1 MLQLKN
7 IKKTY
12 VVGDT
17 ATRALDGV
25 SIDFRECEF
34 VSILGPSGCG
44 KTTLLN
50 IIGGL
55 DRYSDGDLLI
65 NGKSTED
72 FKDRDW
78 DTYRNHSV
86 GFVFQSYN
94 LIPHQT
100 VLANVE
106 LALTLSGISKSER
119 RRRAAEALEKV
130 GLGDQLHK
138 KPNQMSGGQMQR
150 VAIARAIVND
160 PDILLAD
167 EPTGALDT
175 VTSVQIMEILREI
188 AKDKLVIMV
197 THNPELAEEYS
208 TRIVKLRDGLITD
221 DSMPFEAPTA
231 KEEVVR
237 KTDVKKGKKTSMSFW
252 TAFHLSLNNLMTKKG
267 RTFMTSFAGSIGI
280 IGIAL
285 ILALSNGIN
294 AYIAMVQEDTLS
306 TYPLT
311 IQKQTQ
317 DTSALL
323 SAMTQT
329 GSDSQEDRRDS
340 GMIYVDDSM
349 GTMMGALS
357 ATVENNLESFKAY
370 IEEHKDDLAPYVSDI
385 QYTYDYQLQVFN
397 MVPTTDEDGN
407 TVTEAREIGM
417 NVIFDNMGD
426 AFSGM
431 SELMAMS
438 GGMGMSVFSEMINN
452 QELLDQQYDVVAGNW
467 PTAYNEVVLVI
478 DSNNQLSKMT
488 LYMLGILDPD
498 NIAQEMADVMS
509 GKYEPEDIPPYTF
522 EDVMGMSIMLM
533 TTEDFFVEDS
543 SNLYPFENSQY
554 PVWKD
559 IRNDPGFDQNTY
571 VAENGVE
578 LKIAGIVR
586 PKEGATATSISG
598 AIGYTKEFTDF
609 ILSENTKSAVIAQQ
623 KETPTVNVL
632 TGLAFDRTHYKPET
646 IHQLI
651 DKIDDSTMEMFY
663 AYMTQQILQNP
674 DFSDRINVKD
684 TESFLGMYMLL
695 PADKQAEIFGAVLNA
710 AKANPA
716 NENGLSKLCTML
728 SSMNPTI
735 TITTDNL
742 VQLLPIL
749 SVESQAVAL
758 MGATLTPEQ
767 VATSMGIPLEQL
779 MFFWN
784 DEMGAV
790 PGLIQLAGEETMQVI
805 YTQLSESLKTMQVNK
820 EIFLTLLSTMTA
832 EDEAFIQLEETLY
845 SMAPQIDATYESVLD
860 TLDDAESAKPASI
873 NFYALNFESK
883 DYIETFIEDYN
894 NSRTEESDKLKYTDV
909 VGILM
914 TGITTIINA
923 ISYVLIAFVSISLVV
938 SSIMIGIITYISVLE
953 RTKEIGILRAMGASK
968 RDIRRVFNAETL
980 IIGLCAGIIGIVVTI
995 LICIP
1000 ASLIIQQLTGI
1011 PTLAAVLPWQ
1021 GAIVLIAVST
1031 IMTVI
1036 SGLIP
1041 AKSASRKDPV
1051 VALRTE

>member
-7 IKKTY
+7 IKKKY

-17 ATRALDGV
+17 ATQALDGV

-34 VSILGPSGCG
+34 VSVLGPSGCG

-55 DRYSDGDLLI
+55 DRYSEGDLLI

-106 LALTLSGISKSER
+106 LALTLSGISKAER
-119 RRRAAEALEKV
+119 RRRATEALEKV

-188 AKDKLVIMV
+188 ARDKLVIMV

-208 TRIVKLRDGLITD
+208 TRIVRLRDGRIID

-294 AYIAMVQEDTLS
+294 AYISMVQEDTLS

-317 DTSALL
+317 DTTALL
-323 SAMTQT
+323 AAMTQT
-329 GSDSQEDRRDS
+329 GTNSGNHRDS
-340 GMIYVDDSM
+340 NMIYVDDSM

-357 ATVENNLESFKAY
+357 ATVENNLEAFRVY
-370 IEEHKDDLAPYVSDI
+370 LEEHHDELAPYVSDI
-385 QYTYDYQLQVFN
+385 QYTYDYNLQVFN
-397 MVPTTDEDGN
+397 MVATDKDGN

-417 NVIFDNMGD
+417 SVILDNMGE

-431 SELMAMS
+431 SDLMSMS
-438 GGMGMSVFSEMINN
+438 GSMGMSVFSEMINN

-498 NIAQEMADVMS
+498 NIAQEMADVMT
-509 GKYEPEDIPPYTF
+509 GKYNPEEIPPYTF
-522 EDVMGMSIMLM
+522 EDIMGMSIMLM
-533 TTEDFFVEDS
+533 TTEDFFVEDDS
-543 SNLYPFENSQY
+543 KAPYTVGGKEY

-559 IRNDPGFDQNTY
+559 VREGFDYDPNSY
-571 VAENGVE
+571 VADHGVE
-578 LKIAGIVR
+578 LKISGIIR
-586 PKEGATATSISG
+586 PKQGATATSISG
-598 AIGYTKEFTDF
+598 AVGYTKELTDY
-609 ILSENTKSAVIAQQ
+609 ILRENAKSAVIAQQ
-623 KETPTVNVL
+623 KETTGVNVL
-632 TGLAFDRTHYKPET
+632 TGLPFERTVYTPET
-646 IHQLI
+646 IHELI
-651 DKIDDSTMEMFY
+651 DKIDDATMDMFY

-674 DFSDRINVKD
+674 EFSDRLKIED
-684 TESFLGMYMLL
+684 AEGFIGYYMLMDNTL
-695 PADKQAEIFGAVLNA
+695 RADLMANVLAAAQA
-710 AKANPA
+710 
-716 NENGLSKLCTML
+716 NGDPTKLMTML
-728 SSMNPTI
+728 NGMNPTI
-735 TITTDNL
+735 TITADNL

-749 SVESQAVAL
+749 SMETQAVAL

-767 VATSMGIPLEQL
+767 VAASMGIPLEQL
-779 MFFWN
+779 MLFWN
-784 DEMGAV
+784 DDMGV
-790 PGLIQLAGEETMQVI
+790 IPGLIQLAGEDAMASIYDDMTEQV
-805 YTQLSESLKTMQVNK
+805 KTMQVNE
-820 EIFLTLLSTMTA
+820 EIFLALLASMT
-832 EDEAFIQLEETLY
+832 EDDEAFIQLEETLY
-845 SMAPQIDATYESVLD
+845 SMAPQIDATLESVLD
-860 TLDDAESAKPASI
+860 TLDDAEAAKPASI
-873 NFYALNFESK
+873 NFYAVNFESK
-883 DYIETFIEDYN
+883 DFIENFIKDYN
-894 NSRTEESDKLKYTDV
+894 NSRTDEADKLKYTDM

-914 TGITTIINA
+914 SGITTIINA

-980 IIGLCAGIIGIVVTI
+980 IIGLCAGIIGIVATVI
-995 LICIP
+995 ICIP
-1000 ASLIIQQLTGI
+1000 ASLLIQYLTEI
-1011 PTLAAVLPWQ
+1011 PTIAAVLPWQ

-1031 IMTVI
+1031 VMTVI

>member
-106 LALTLSGISKSER
+106 LALTLSGVSKAER
-119 RRRAAEALEKV
+119 RRRATEALEKV

-208 TRIVKLRDGLITD
+208 TRIVKLRDGRVID

-231 KEEVVR
+231 KEEIVR
-237 KTDVKKGKKTSMSFW
+237 KTEVKKSKKTSMGFW
-252 TAFHLSLNNLMTKKG
+252 TAFSLSMNNLLTKKG

-294 AYIAMVQEDTLS
+294 MYIAAVQEDTLS
-306 TYPLT
+306 TFPLT
-311 IQKQTQ
+311 IQKTTQ
-317 DTSALL
+317 DTDALL
-323 SAMTQT
+323 GAMTQT
-329 GSDSQEDRRDS
+329 DTDAGGNRDSQF
-340 GMIYVDDSM
+340 IYVDDSM
-349 GTMMGALS
+349 GTMMGAMS
-357 ATVENNLESFKAY
+357 ATVENNLEAFKKHIEAHRDELGPY
-370 IEEHKDDLAPYVSDI
+370 ISDI
-385 QYTYDYQLQVFN
+385 QYTYDYNLQVYN
-397 MVPTTDEDGN
+397 LVSDADGS
-407 TVTEAREIGM
+407 EARKLGM
-417 NVIFDNMGD
+417 EVIFDNMGD

-431 SELMAMS
+431 SELVELS
-438 GGMGMSVFSEMINN
+438 GGMGTSVLSEMIDNP
-452 QELLDQQYDVVAGNW
+452 ELLDQQYDVIAGSW
-467 PTAYNEVVLVI
+467 PTAYNEVVLVVG
-478 DSNNQLSKMT
+478 SNNQISKMT
-488 LYMLGILDPD
+488 LYMLGLLDPD
-498 NIAQEMADVMS
+498 NIKGEIEDLMK
-509 GKYEPEDIPPYTF
+509 GEYETSDIPPYSF
-522 EDVMGMSIMLM
+522 EDILNTRFMLLS
-533 TTEDFFVEDS
+533 TEDFFVEDDLKTPYQY
-543 SNLYPFENSQY
+543 NGKNY

-559 IRNDPGFDQNTY
+559 IRKTPGFDGETE
-571 VAENGVE
+571 AEFIAKHGTE
-578 LKIAGIVR
+578 LKIAGIIR
-586 PKEGATATSISG
+586 PKEGATATSVSG
-598 AIGYTKEFTDF
+598 AIGYTKEFTNF
-609 ILSENTKSAVIAQQ
+609 ILEQNAKSAVISQQ
-623 KETPTVNVL
+623 KETPETNVL
-632 TGLAFDRTHYKPET
+632 TGLAFERTHYTPET
-646 IHQLI
+646 IHELVE
-651 DKIDDSTMEMFY
+651 KIDEATMDMFY
-663 AYMTQQILQNP
+663 AYMTQQILTNP
-674 DFSDRINVKD
+674 EFSDRINVKD

-695 PADKQAEIFGAVLNA
+695 PADQQIAIFDSVLTA

-716 NENGLSKLCTML
+716 NEQGLSMLCGAL
-728 SSMNPTI
+728 SMGTGGI
-735 TITTDNL
+735 TITPDNFTK
-742 VQLLPIL
+742 LLP
-749 SVESQAVAL
+749 AL
-758 MGATLTPEQ
+758 DVQIVMGAL
-767 VATSMGIPLEQL
+767 AGIPASEQMPFAMAGL
-779 MFFWN
+779 M
-784 DEMGAV
+784 EM
-790 PGLIQLAGEETMQVI
+790 AGEDAMNVI
-805 YTQLSESLKTMQVNK
+805 YAALTEGIKTMTVNK
-820 EIFLTLLSTMTA
+820 EIFVTLLGSMTA
-832 EDEAFIQLEETLY
+832 EDPAFIQLEETLY
-845 SMAPQIDATYESVLD
+845 SMAPQIDATYDSVLD
-860 TLDDAESAKPASI
+860 TLDDAEAAKPASI
-873 NFYALNFESK
+873 NFYAKDFESK
-883 DYIETFIEDYN
+883 DFIEQFISDYN
-894 NSRTEESDKLKYTDV
+894 DSVEEADKLKYTDV

-914 TGITTIINA
+914 SGITTIINA

-980 IIGLCAGIIGIVVTI
+980 IIGLCAGIIGIVFTVI
-995 LICIP
+995 ICIP
-1000 ASLIIQQLTGI
+1000 ASIIVQNATGI
-1011 PTLAAVLPWQ
+1011 HNIRAVLPWQ
-1021 GAIVLIAVST
+1021 GGVILIAVST
-1031 IMTVI
+1031 ILTVI
-1036 SGLIP
+1036 SGLLP
-1041 AKSASRKDPV
+1041 AGSASRKDPV